1 MATSSD
7 LAVLIDYGQ
16 NREDAEATTSEKW
29 DMGHHHSA
37 VTLLPSQEQEHMLR
51 YSALIQNKS
60 PYELRTTRATRCA
73 LQLYRLTICLAAQSS
88 SPQQARRV
96 L

>member
-51 YSALIQNKS
+51 VRKS
-60 PYELRTTRATRCA
+60 DGVQRAKYPGSLSKQLREIEA
-73 LQLYRLTICLAAQSS
+73 
-88 SPQQARRV
+88 
-96 L
+96 